1 MTIQTLS
8 QVDAGSAIQG
18 LSVDPAAGRRL
29 YADHAR
35 QWLDR
40 IGNVS
45 SIVKAGYEGFLTS
58 RVIPEFGSV
67 ELNRIDSASIR
78 RWMSSMH
85 AQGLSPS
92 HIRQAAGVLRASLGK
107 AVADGL
113 IPSNPATGILTSETV

>member
-8 QVDAGSAIQG
+8 HVDAYGASRG

-35 QWLDR
+35 HWLDR
-40 IGNVS
+40 VANVS
-45 SIVKAGYEGFLTS
+45 PITKAGYEGFLTS

-113 IPSNPATGILTSETV
+113 IASNPANGILASETV